1 MAQDGRFRRE
11 EASFRDWLTADGGPG
26 PGGARGH
33 RSEPG
38 RYRLYV
44 SLACPLAHR
53 TLIARSLKGL
63 EDLVPVSVLNWRML
77 EHGWQLSDG
86 SGVPPDPAMGAR
98 EPPHHYTPPT

>member
-1 MAQDGRFRRE
+1 MGLLIEGEWHDKWYDTAQDGRFRRE

-33 RSEPG
+33 RAEPG

-44 SLACPLAHR
+44 SLACPWAHR

-63 EDLVPVSVLNWRML
+63 EDLVPWSVVHLRVQIGKGSWR
-77 EHGWQLSDG
+77 ERGG
-86 SGVPPDPAMGAR
+86 EG
-98 EPPHHYTPPT
+98 